1 MNQLGQ
7 HNQQNQDP
15 ASYHWRTLSLLQAV
29 LDRQAVPD
37 LTEVPGPTVVPN
49 LIQSREIVRERRLTL
64 GALAVKHDRVFNL
77 AYLIDQHLLRV
88 AGEKLRASAAP
99 GVDNVTART
108 YRRDLSLN
116 ITKLHKEVLHK
127 TYQPSPNRRV
137 SIKKDDGSERHLG
150 LPTTRE
156 KHLQRAV
163 MILLEAICEPNFYKH
178 SYGFRPRRSAR
189 KAVKVLRTWLADRK
203 NTWILE
209 IDLSKFFDTIPH
221 DMLIQVLSEKIGD
234 PVVMKLLKLW
244 LKAGVVVN
252 GDVIHSDRGTP
263 QGGVISPLM
272 ANVYLDKVLD
282 QWLTRTYFPTL
293 KGKALHVRYADDFIV
308 AFTHEDECRKA
319 LVDITTRLEAFGLTV
334 NQLKTKITCMTCP
347 GPSRVPQAPMSEFS
361 FLGFTYYW
369 TPCPETGWD
378 LRIRTSEKS
387 MKRFMDNLST
397 WISDVNTQTGEI
409 PLGEL
414 RAKLKGH
421 MDYFNTVGINSPQAP
436 RVGQVDAADALPGG
450 ADSAGLHNRQI
461 DVPPGERDIPCIQTD
476 IKTSR
481 TITK

>member
-1 MNQLGQ
+1 MSQLGQ
-7 HNQQNQDP
+7 HNRQHQEPSSRINL
-15 ASYHWRTLSLLQAV
+15 HLLHFLEAL
-29 LDRQAVPD
+29 LDRQPIPG
-37 LTEVPGPTVVPN
+37 LTEVPDRTVIPVRTAVPDGN
-49 LIQSREIVRERRLTL
+49 QSREIVRERRKKL
-64 GALAVKHDRVFNL
+64 GELAVKHERVFNI
-77 AYLIDQHLLRV
+77 AYLIDHHLLRV

-99 GVDNVTART
+99 GIDHMTARK
-108 YRRDLSLN
+108 YRRDLPLN
-116 ITKLHKEVLHK
+116 IIKLHKEVRHK

-137 SIKKDDGSERHLG
+137 SIEKDDGSKRHLG
-150 LPTTRE
+150 LPTTRD

-163 MILLEAICEPNFYKH
+163 MILLEAVYEPNFYKH

-189 KAVKVLRTWLADRK
+189 KAVKVLRTWLADQK
-203 NTWILE
+203 NAWVLE

-221 DMLIQVLSEKIGD
+221 DLLIQIISEKIGD
-234 PVVMKLLKLW
+234 PVVLKLLKLW

-252 GDVIHSDRGTP
+252 EDVIHSDRGTP

-282 QWLTRTYFPTL
+282 QWLIKSYLPDL
-293 KGKALHVRYADDFIV
+293 AGKALHVRYADDFVI
-308 AFTHEDECRKA
+308 AFTREDECRKA

-334 NQLKTKITCMTCP
+334 NQTKTKITGMTCP
-347 GPSRVPQAPMSEFS
+347 GSTKAQQAPLPEFS

-387 MKRFMDNLST
+387 MERFVENLST

-421 MDYFNTVGINSPQAP
+421 MDYFNPVGINTPQAP
-436 RVGQVDAADALPGG
+436 RGGQVDVADDLPG
-450 ADSAGLHNRQI
+450 
-461 DVPPGERDIPCIQTD
+461 PG
-476 IKTSR
+476 
-481 TITK
+481 

>member
-1 MNQLGQ
+1 M
-7 HNQQNQDP
+7 
-15 ASYHWRTLSLLQAV
+15 
-29 LDRQAVPD
+29 
-37 LTEVPGPTVVPN
+37 VPN

-189 KAVKVLRTWLADRK
+189 KAVKVLRTWLADQK
-203 NTWILE
+203 NAWVLE

-221 DMLIQVLSEKIGD
+221 DLLIQIISEKIGD
-234 PVVMKLLKLW
+234 PVVLKLLKLW
-244 LKAGVVVN
+244 LKAGVVVDE
-252 GDVIHSDRGTP
+252 DVIHSDRGTP

-282 QWLTRTYFPTL
+282 QWLIKSYFPT
-293 KGKALHVRYADDFIV
+293 
-308 AFTHEDECRKA
+308 
-319 LVDITTRLEAFGLTV
+319 
-334 NQLKTKITCMTCP
+334 
-347 GPSRVPQAPMSEFS
+347 
-361 FLGFTYYW
+361 
-369 TPCPETGWD
+369 PE
-378 LRIRTSEKS
+378 
-387 MKRFMDNLST
+387 
-397 WISDVNTQTGEI
+397 GE
-409 PLGEL
+409 G
-414 RAKLKGH
+414 
-421 MDYFNTVGINSPQAP
+421 AP
-436 RVGQVDAADALPGG
+436 RALRRR
-450 ADSAGLHNRQI
+450 LHRR
-461 DVPPGERDIPCIQTD
+461 VHP
-476 IKTSR
+476 
-481 TITK
+481 

>member
-178 SYGFRPRRSAR
+178 SSGFRPRSLA
-189 KAVKVLRTWLADRK
+189 AQLAGSQYCTWESCR
-203 NTWILE
+203 
-209 IDLSKFFDTIPH
+209 
-221 DMLIQVLSEKIGD
+221 
-234 PVVMKLLKLW
+234 PVV
-244 LKAGVVVN
+244 
-252 GDVIHSDRGTP
+252 
-263 QGGVISPLM
+263 
-272 ANVYLDKVLD
+272 
-282 QWLTRTYFPTL
+282 
-293 KGKALHVRYADDFIV
+293 
-308 AFTHEDECRKA
+308 
-319 LVDITTRLEAFGLTV
+319 
-334 NQLKTKITCMTCP
+334 
-347 GPSRVPQAPMSEFS
+347 
-361 FLGFTYYW
+361 
-369 TPCPETGWD
+369 
-378 LRIRTSEKS
+378 
-387 MKRFMDNLST
+387 
-397 WISDVNTQTGEI
+397 
-409 PLGEL
+409 
-414 RAKLKGH
+414 
-421 MDYFNTVGINSPQAP
+421 
-436 RVGQVDAADALPGG
+436 
-450 ADSAGLHNRQI
+450 
-461 DVPPGERDIPCIQTD
+461 
-476 IKTSR
+476 TSR
-481 TITK
+481 LG